1 MESESMINVTV
12 TNRDKT
18 NISIHG
24 LTNEFLE
31 KLEKLLTENAENLK
45 DEITAVRLRDL
56 GNFKVLDI
64 AFKETTLSLFS

>member
-1 MESESMINVTV
+1 MINVTV

>member
-1 MESESMINVTV
+1 MINITV
-12 TNRDKT
+12 TNRDKA

-45 DEITAVRLRDL
+45 DEITTVRLRDL
-56 GNFKVLDI
+56 GGFKVLDI
-64 AFKETTLSLFS
+64 AFNETTLSLFS

>member
-1 MESESMINVTV
+1 MINVTV
-12 TNRDKT
+12 TNRDKAT
-18 NISIHG
+18 ISIHG

-31 KLEKLLTENAENLK
+31 KLEKLLTQNAENLK